1 MLMDEKEFYKKLGQ
15 SLKNRRLEL
24 GISVE
29 LLSHHLGIDILSIE
43 KIENEEIA
51 ITTDQFIVFA
61 KFLKLNYDDIL

>member
-1 MLMDEKEFYKKLGQ
+1 MDERGFNKKIGQ
-15 SLKNRRLEL
+15 LLKNRRLEL

-51 ITTDQFIVFA
+51 IMTDQFIVIA
-61 KFLKLNYDDIL
+61 KFLKLNYDDTL

>member
-1 MLMDEKEFYKKLGQ
+1 MDERGFNKKIGQ
-15 SLKNRRLEL
+15 LLKNRRLEL

-29 LLSHHLGIDILSIE
+29 LLSHQVGIDILSIE

-61 KFLKLNYDDIL
+61 KFLKLNYDDTL

>member
-1 MLMDEKEFYKKLGQ
+1 MDERGFNKKIGQ
-15 SLKNRRLEL
+15 LLKNRRLEL

-29 LLSHHLGIDILSIE
+29 LLSHQVGIDILSIE

-61 KFLKLNYDDIL
+61 KFLKLHYDDIL